1 MMDLFAFIVD
11 GGFEI
16 VAAGNVE
23 GEYAG
28 GEGSIAWS

>member
-1 MMDLFAFIVD
+1 MDLFALIVD

-16 VAAGNVE
+16 VEEGNAE

-28 GEGSIAWS
+28 GEGSRARS